1 MNELAALKG
10 IGPKII
16 EKLNTLGIY
25 NTNDLLEYYPRTYVD
40 KTGISHISD
49 IAEGE
54 YFSLKGIL
62 YNITSKQLP
71 YGRRLHIVT
80 AEFKDQTGQ
89 ITITWFNQPYLKN
102 VLKENKMI
110 YLYGKVEKKGF
121 FYNMYN
127 PDFSYNEKE
136 FFIIQPIYSKNAKI
150 NQYEIRKAV
159 KSAMDYSHVLV
170 KDYFPEYLKERY
182 SLCDK
187 EFAVRNI
194 HFPASSADFF
204 AARRRLVFE
213 EFFLMQLALVSLKSN
228 IGKDKSPINI
238 SKFDMAGEFVRS
250 LPFTPTDAQ
259 LQSMKDIASDLSS
272 GYSMHR
278 LLQGDVGSG
287 KTVVALYAVMC
298 AYQNGYQSAFM
309 APTEI
314 LALQHYR
321 TAVELLSK
329 FGLNIVLLTGQL
341 RKKEREDILNRIENG
356 LVHLVIGTHAIL
368 QEDVIFHNLALCITD
383 EQHRFGVQQRLILSS
398 KGLKPHLLVMSATPI
413 PRTLALILYGD
424 LDISTLKELPK
435 NRKKVLTYSVDESFR
450 QRINNFI
457 QKIVSKGEQVF
468 VVCPAIYENDV
479 LDVTNVLTKYEQLQ
493 IDIPSVK
500 SAVLHGKMKKAEK
513 NEVME
518 KFINYEISVLV
529 TTSIIEVGIDIPNA
543 TLMIIEDAQQFGLS
557 QLHQLR
563 GRVGRSDKQSYCI
576 LFNQS
581 SSDISKKRMDV
592 MVQSNDGFYISEQDL
607 LLRGPGDFFGTKQHG
622 LPDFKIAN
630 LYTDMDILKDAQKA
644 VQEEI
649 RNNAAY
655 RQLLGRELDYLSKAK
670 L

>member
-1 MNELAALKG
+1 
-10 IGPKII
+10 
-16 EKLNTLGIY
+16 
-25 NTNDLLEYYPRTYVD
+25 
-40 KTGISHISD
+40 
-49 IAEGE
+49 
-54 YFSLKGIL
+54 
-62 YNITSKQLP
+62 
-71 YGRRLHIVT
+71 
-80 AEFKDQTGQ
+80 
-89 ITITWFNQPYLKN
+89 
-102 VLKENKMI
+102 
-110 YLYGKVEKKGF
+110 
-121 FYNMYN
+121 
-127 PDFSYNEKE
+127 
-136 FFIIQPIYSKNAKI
+136 
-150 NQYEIRKAV
+150 
-159 KSAMDYSHVLV
+159 
-170 KDYFPEYLKERY
+170 
-182 SLCDK
+182 
-187 EFAVRNI
+187 
-194 HFPASSADFF
+194 
-204 AARRRLVFE
+204 
-213 EFFLMQLALVSLKSN
+213 
-228 IGKDKSPINI
+228 
-238 SKFDMAGEFVRS
+238 
-250 LPFTPTDAQ
+250 
-259 LQSMKDIASDLSS
+259 MKDIASDLSS

-287 KTVVALYAVMC
+287 KTVVGLYAVMC
-298 AYQNGYQSAFM
+298 AYRNDYQSAFM

-321 TAVELLSK
+321 TAVELLNK
-329 FGLNIVLLTGQL
+329 FGLNIALLTGQL

-356 LVHLVIGTHAIL
+356 KVHLVIGTHAIL

-398 KGLKPHLLVMSATPI
+398 KGVKPHLLVMSATPI

-457 QKIVSKGEQVF
+457 QKIVVKGEQAF

-493 IDIPSVK
+493 TDIPSVK
-500 SAVLHGKMKKAEK
+500 SAVLHGKMKKVEK

-518 KFINYEISVLV
+518 KFINNEISVLV

-543 TLMIIEDAQQFGLS
+543 TLMVIEDAQQFGLS

-649 RNNAAY
+649 RNNAIY